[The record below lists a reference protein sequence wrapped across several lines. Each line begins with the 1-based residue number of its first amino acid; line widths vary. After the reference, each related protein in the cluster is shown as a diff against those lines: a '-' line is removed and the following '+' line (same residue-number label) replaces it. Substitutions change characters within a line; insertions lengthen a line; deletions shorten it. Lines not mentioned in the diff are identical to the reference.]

1 MSSGS
6 IRLSFLGLLFGCL
19 LLAGCNGGGGTVDV
33 TGTASFDG
41 QPIANGEILFHA
53 DGGDGTMGGGPI
65 KDGKFTFKVSP
76 GPKKVVITATREE
89 GVAKDGLPNYVSYI
103 PKKYNEQTTLK
114 EEVKSSGENKFDFAL
129 TK

>member
-19 LLAGCNGGGGTVDV
+19 LFAGCNAGSGQVTV
-33 TGTASFDG
+33 TGTASFEG
-41 QPIANGEILFHA
+41 QPIADGEIQFFS
-53 DGGDGTMGGGPI
+53 DGGDGTMSGGPI
-65 KDGKFTFKVSP
+65 KDGKFSFKSTP
-76 GPKKVVITATREE
+76 GAKNVKIAATREE